1 LRRELSIK
9 EGMLYPLVPL
19 LSDGSLG
26 SRENRQQ
33 NRALL
38 SFVFCIWAT
47 NATWKH
53 LPPSL
58 LSLSALPMLKHARV
72 RLASTFKFHFIYK
85 KNHLGSCPNALF
97 FGSRVQPSHLF
108 IYHLVGAST
117 ISALGNLVLRN

>member
-1 LRRELSIK
+1 LRRELGIK

-53 LPPSL
+53 LPPSFL
-58 LSLSALPMLKHARV
+58 AASASPMLKHARM
-72 RLASTFKFHFIYK
+72 RLASTFKFYFSK
-85 KNHLGSCPNALF
+85 KHHLGFCPNPLF
-97 FGSRVQPSHLF
+97 FGSRVQPGHLF
-108 IYHLVGAST
+108 IYHLVGAPT
-117 ISALGNLVLRN
+117 ISALGNLVLGN